1 MTTPTKTVALI
12 LAGGRGSR
20 LSPLTDDRPKPAVR
34 FGAAHRIIDC
44 VLNNLANSGIRDIWL
59 VEQYLPDPLNAH
71 LAQGR
76 PWDLDGTY
84 SGLRILPP
92 EQTERP
98 DEGFSSGNG
107 HALFQQL
114 PDLEKAGVTEV
125 IVASADHIYTLD
137 YGQVLATH
145 RRKAAALTMVTTTLD
160 QDVSRYG
167 VVETDGDLVTNY
179 EYKPENPATNR
190 IATEDFV
197 FEVAA
202 LREAIEAQADRADGE
217 DLGDYGDTIVPWLVE
232 NKQVAH
238 YELEGYWRDIGT
250 FQAYFSAHM
259 DLIEGTGPDLN
270 SPAWPWR
277 TNQTPTPAFIGPSA
291 EVSGSLIGPGASV
304 RGKVSRSVLGPG
316 VVVEPG
322 ASVSNSIISGFS
334 TVPAGAHLESVIV
347 AEGAPIPAEN
357 IGQTKPGP
365 GNLTILSASGSCD
378 VE

>member
-34 FGAAHRIIDC
+34 FGAGHRIIDC

-76 PWDLDGTY
+76 PWDLDGTFT
-84 SGLRILPP
+84 GLRILPP
-92 EQTERP
+92 EQAETPE
-98 DEGFSSGNG
+98 DGFSTGNG

-114 PDLEKAGVTEV
+114 PDLEKAGVKEV
-125 IVASADHIYTLD
+125 VVASADHIFSLD
-137 YGQVLATH
+137 YGKVLETH
-145 RRKAAALTMVTTTLD
+145 RRQAAALTMVATVLD

-179 EYKPENPATNR
+179 VYKPESPATNR

-197 FEVAA
+197 FDVAA
-202 LREAIEAQADRADGE
+202 LREAIDAEADRADGE
-217 DLGDYGDTIVPWLVE
+217 DLGDYGETIVPWLVE

-250 FQAYFSAHM
+250 LQAYFSAHM
-259 DLIEGTGPDLN
+259 DLLDERGPDLN
-270 SPAWPWR
+270 SKSWPWR
-277 TNQTPTPAFIGPSA
+277 TNQQAQAAYVGPSA
-291 EVSGSLIGPGASV
+291 RVTNSLVGPGASV
-304 RGKVSRSVLGPG
+304 RGEVTRSVIGPD

-322 ASVSNSIISGFS
+322 ATVSNSIVSGAT

-347 AEGAPIPAEN
+347 AEGAAVPAER
-357 IGQTKPGP
+357 IGETKPGP
-365 GNLTILSASGSCD
+365 GNLTILSGDGTRD